1 MSQRPPQRHR
11 TSRFCT
17 QIDSL
22 QGTGLCDCMG
32 WRGKSEI
39 FRKGRLS
46 GGVGWK
52 LSGRRWNCSPQAG
65 ILLPPGKK
73 FSSDLKTSQLTAS
86 DPQTI
91 KHNLLHLRSNDNADV
106 KISPSQQHQ
115 DWRLAESLGLEHP
128 KLTHETDHHM
138 SKDWLETVA
147 VGREGRSG
155 NSN

>member
-1 MSQRPPQRHR
+1 MSQGPPQRHR
-11 TSRFCT
+11 TSRFCP
-17 QIDSL
+17 QVDSL

-39 FRKGRLS
+39 PCKDRLS

-73 FSSDLKTSQLTAS
+73 FSSDLKTSQLTSS
-86 DPQTI
+86 DPLTI
-91 KHNLLHLRSNDNADV
+91 KHNLLHLRSNDVDV

-115 DWRLAESLGLEHP
+115 DWPLAESLGLEHP

-138 SKDWLETVA
+138 SKDWLETAA